1 MLLSPQRE
9 VEQHMSPSNDPSE
22 SSSLD
27 IEEFAELLRHA
38 RRVVVFTGA
47 GISTESGISDFRSPG
62 GIWSK
67 MSPIYYQDF
76 VASEQSQRESWRR
89 KIETDREMLGA
100 KPNRG
105 HEIVA
110 SLAHTGRVSSVIT
123 QNIDGLH
130 QASDVP
136 RECVIEL
143 HGNATLRTLLGLS
156 YTL

>member
-1 MLLSPQRE
+1 MLLNPQRG
-9 VEQHMSPSNDPSE
+9 VEQHMSPANDPSE

-27 IEEFAELLRHA
+27 IEEFAQLLRHA
-38 RRVVVFTGA
+38 RRAVVFTGA
-47 GISTESGISDFRSPG
+47 GISTESGISDFRSAG

-76 VASEQSQRESWRR
+76 VASEQSRRESWRR

-123 QNIDGLH
+123 HNIDGLH
-130 QASDVP
+130 QASGVP
-136 RECVIEL
+136 HERVIEL

-156 YTL
+156 CTL